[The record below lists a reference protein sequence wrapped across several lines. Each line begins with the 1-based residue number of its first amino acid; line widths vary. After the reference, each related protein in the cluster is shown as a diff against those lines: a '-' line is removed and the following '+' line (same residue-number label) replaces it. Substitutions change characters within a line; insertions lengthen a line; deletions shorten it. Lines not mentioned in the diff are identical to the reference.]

1 MKRCLVTLLFACASA
16 SALSVPAFSQG
27 PGLGSNPWQ
36 SDPDWTHDH
45 PFQVTSLSN
54 IAVPGTSAT
63 NPFKSF
69 DIIYVDPTT
78 QLMALTSRSSKA
90 VAIYN
95 ASDDTVLG
103 MTPAVF
109 AGVGV
114 DNAHSGPNGTV
125 IAGYQLWAGDYPS
138 TVRVF
143 DLRTSLTSPTEIA
156 AINTGG
162 TLRADEMDYD
172 PKDGLVAVTNGD
184 VQAGGGNPQFVTLIS
199 TKSLAIIKKVV
210 FDGSNGTPDASQGG
224 IGSVLYDTK
233 TGKFLVSIPQVGSD
247 ATTGAVAEMD
257 PRTGAITQVFSG
269 INNCMAAGMA
279 EGPGDNV
286 LVGCDPG
293 FPAPDPTTFAPR
305 TYIING
311 RTGAIVSTITQVGGE
326 DSAWYNP
333 GDHHYYTGSRD
344 FFTSPTATS
353 ATPVMGVIDADTNQW
368 VENIPTGTNAHSV
381 AANPR
386 NNHIFVPLENPNTMC
401 GALPGCVEVFK
412 SSYGNGNGNGSGN
425 GNGNGGGGRQ

>member
-1 MKRCLVTLLFACASA
+1 MKRFFATLALASA
-16 SALSVPAFSQG
+16 SVVSLPAFSQG
-27 PGLGSNPWQ
+27 PGFGAGPWQ
-36 SDPDWTHDH
+36 GDADWTHNH
-45 PFQVTSLSN
+45 PFQVTSLTM

-69 DIIYVDPTT
+69 DIISFDSKT
-78 QLMALTSRSSKA
+78 QLVTLSSRSSKA
-90 VAIYN
+90 VAIFN
-95 ASDDTVLG
+95 ATTDTVVG

-114 DNAHSGPNGTV
+114 DNPHSGPNGNV

-143 DLRTSLTSPTEIA
+143 DLRTSLSSPTEIA

-162 TLRADEMDYD
+162 ALRADEMDYD
-172 PKDGLVAVTNGD
+172 SKDGIVAVTNGD
-184 VQAGGGNPQFVTLIS
+184 VQAGGGNPQFVSLIS
-199 TKSLAIIKKVV
+199 TSSLTITKKVV

-224 IGSVLYDTK
+224 IGSVLYDSR
-233 TGKFLVSIPQVGSD
+233 TGKFLVSIPEVGSD
-247 ATTGAVAEMD
+247 ETTGAVAEMD

-279 EGPGDNV
+279 QGPGDNV
-286 LVGCDPG
+286 LIGCDPG
-293 FPAPDPTTFAPR
+293 FPAPDPATFAPR

-326 DSAWYNP
+326 DEVSYNP

-344 FFTSPTATS
+344 FFTSPTATT
-353 ATPVMGVIDADTNQW
+353 ATPVLGVIDADTNQW

-381 AANPR
+381 TSDGR
-386 NNHIFVPLENPNTMC
+386 NNHIFVPLESPSTLC
-401 GALPGCVEVFK
+401 GSQPGCVDVFK
-412 SSYGNGNGNGSGN
+412 SSYGNGNGNGK
-425 GNGNGGGGRQ
+425 GGEGRQ